1 MSLAHFSKVF
11 IIFPQD
17 YALIY
22 IRNINLLSLIY
33 IQDFLLV
40 CYLPSDFAYGMVL
53 LAKKFFSSFL
63 ACNFFFYCS
72 LNMNH
77 RKIPTNTKVIK

>member
-1 MSLAHFSKVF
+1 MFKEHYFSVNSLFMSLAHFSKVF

-17 YALIY
+17 YALVY
-22 IRNINLLSLIY
+22 IRNINPLSLIY

-53 LAKKFFSSFL
+53 LAKNFFSSFI
-63 ACNFFFYCS
+63 ACNFSF
-72 LNMNH
+72 
-77 RKIPTNTKVIK
+77 IAP